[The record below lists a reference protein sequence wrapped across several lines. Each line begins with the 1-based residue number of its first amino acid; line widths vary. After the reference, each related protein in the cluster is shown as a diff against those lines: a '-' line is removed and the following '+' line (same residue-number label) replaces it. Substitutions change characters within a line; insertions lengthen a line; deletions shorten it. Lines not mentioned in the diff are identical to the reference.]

1 MATKTHSVW
10 AIDVGTCS
18 LKALRLLAEQDYIEV
33 ISSDFLEHSRILS
46 APGVD
51 SAAKEKIIAETLRQF
66 LARNDV
72 TGDEVA
78 ISIAGQNSFARFI
91 KLPPVELKKIPEI
104 VQFEAIQQI
113 PFDINEVEWDWQLME
128 IPDSPDTEVGIFAIK
143 NELISEIMDHFTKAN
158 LRIACVQ
165 IAPVALFNYLVYDRK
180 DLADIG
186 QKATVILDIGATD
199 TTLVVCTKNSIWQR
213 SIRIGGNSFTQAIAD
228 AFKIPFDKAEKLKR
242 TAPVSKYMR
251 QIYTAMKPVYTEL
264 SGELQRSLG
273 FYTSSGTGHD
283 KGFARVIAL
292 GGGMKLQGLTKYL
305 QQTLGI
311 PLIKP
316 DSFERLKPA
325 PDVSAAK
332 LHENICDFG
341 VVYGLGVQLYGQARI
356 NVNLLPKKIARAM
369 TWTRKARI
377 FTAAAGLLLA
387 VTLLA
392 LGRAFRDRAQ
402 FNANQAVRGEISQ
415 VVSEARNAISKLSE
429 EQNKD
434 QPLDERIQ
442 KQFDL
447 FKYRHIVPAFNEALI
462 TCLPNINNTDDLEQR
477 ALLEAFEKGD
487 TAAILAVPRPKRKMV
502 FVTRVYIEYQPDLEN
517 APFPQGGRNTPAG
530 QPRQRAMTPESLMM
544 YDMLIQETMGGQ
556 GMPQGGPGMPP
567 GGPAGYQMPS
577 STGQPTATEEAKS
590 GFVVVIEGFS
600 PYEKIS
606 DLLHPFGVAADKSR
620 WGIITRFENLAKII
634 KNTPFELFDIK
645 DKDTV
650 HFNVQSD
657 LVDLAD
663 TKMPLGIGVRKEVR
677 RVPEQV
683 ISSRTPMAPM
693 YDALMPGAAGPTQDR
708 IVTENV
714 LVDPMTGEEMSKT
727 YDIITEKDLAENP
740 ELTEKDL
747 GRKNYKFGKEMFIE
761 RDSWFR
767 IQAKFVWK
775 DAPKIADP
783 SGGMPGYGMPMY

>member
-1 MATKTHSVW
+1 MATRTRSVW

-33 ISSDFLEHSRILS
+33 IGSDFLEHSRILS
-46 APGVD
+46 APGVN
-51 SAAKEKIIAETLRQF
+51 SAEKEKIIAETLRQF

-91 KLPPVELKKIPEI
+91 KLPPVEIKKIPEI

-143 NELISEIMDHFTKAN
+143 NELISEIMDHITKAN

-356 NVNLLPKKIARAM
+356 KVNLLPKKIARAM

-392 LGRAFRDRAQ
+392 LGRTFRDRAQ
-402 FNANQAVRGEISQ
+402 FNAKQAVRREISQ

-434 QPLDERIQ
+434 QPLEERIQ

-447 FKYRHIVPAFNEALI
+447 FKYRHIVPALNEALI
-462 TCLPNINNTDDLEQR
+462 TCLPNINNTDDQKQL
-477 ALLEAFEKGD
+477 ALLEAFEKGE
-487 TAAILAVPRPKRKMV
+487 TATILAVPRSQRKMV
-502 FVTRVYIEYQPDLEN
+502 FVTRVYIEDQSDLAN
-517 APFPQGGRNTPAG
+517 APFPQAGTSTRAG
-530 QPRQRAMTPESLMM
+530 QPRQRAMTPEFLMM
-544 YDMLIQETMGGQ
+544 YDMLIPGMEGGP
-556 GMPQGGPGMPP
+556 GMPPGGPGMPP
-567 GGPAGYQMPS
+567 GGPAGYQPPYATEQPS
-577 STGQPTATEEAKS
+577 AEEAKS

-600 PYEKIS
+600 PYAKIS
-606 DLLHPFGVAADKSR
+606 ELLHPFGVAADKSR
-620 WGIITRFENLAKII
+620 WGIVTRFENLPKII

-645 DKDTV
+645 DTA
-650 HFNVQSD
+650 HFSVQSD

-663 TKMPLGIGVRKEVR
+663 TRMPEGIGVRKEVR
-677 RVPEQV
+677 RAPEQV
-683 ISSRTPMAPM
+683 AASRTPTMPM
-693 YDALMPGAAGPTQDR
+693 YDALIPGAAGPAPDR
-708 IVTENV
+708 VVTETV
-714 LVDPMTGEEMSKT
+714 LVDPMTGEEVSKT

-747 GRKNYKFGKEMFIE
+747 GRKKYKFGKEVFIE

-783 SGGMPGYGMPMY
+783 SGGMQGYGMPMY